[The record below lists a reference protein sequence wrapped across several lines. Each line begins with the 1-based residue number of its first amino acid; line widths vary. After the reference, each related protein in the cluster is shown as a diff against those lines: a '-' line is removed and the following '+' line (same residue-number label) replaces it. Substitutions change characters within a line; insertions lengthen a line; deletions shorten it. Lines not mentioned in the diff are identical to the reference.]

1 MHKDNENHQD
11 MGNKLWWRPF
21 QIQSVSLS
29 HPGSTE
35 MHHGVKM
42 VNLKR
47 LKTRVKTCWLFS
59 IAFIVITLLLTVYSE
74 NVRRLFS
81 LDGVIKIREPFK
93 QPPNSNNEPYEI
105 MEKYQQDTT
114 MADPPFKKILLWNDV

>member
-1 MHKDNENHQD
+1 MLRDNEKQE

-29 HPGSTE
+29 HPASTE
-35 MHHGVKM
+35 MHNGAKM
-42 VNLKR
+42 LNVKR
-47 LKTRVKTCWLFS
+47 LKTCWLFS

-105 MEKYQQDTT
+105 MEQYQQDTT
-114 MADPPFKKILLWNDV
+114 MADPPFKKILFWNDV

>member
-1 MHKDNENHQD
+1 MHN
-11 MGNKLWWRPF
+11 
-21 QIQSVSLS
+21 
-29 HPGSTE
+29 
-35 MHHGVKM
+35 GVKM

-47 LKTRVKTCWLFS
+47 LKTCWLFS
-59 IAFIVITLLLTVYSE
+59 IAFVAFIVITLLLTVYSE

-114 MADPPFKKILLWNDV
+114 MADIMRNIRLSEE